1 MNKFQIDTMS
11 DRELAEYVET
21 GRACMKLLEERT
33 QIELHFTLTRQM
45 PMFAPNSTVSG
56 PFWPD
61 WKKSVD

>member
-1 MNKFQIDTMS
+1 MNKFQIDAMS
-11 DRELAEYVET
+11 DQELAEYVET

-45 PMFAPNSTVSG
+45 PMFAPNSMASG